1 MKFKNIYN
9 LAKTRLSINQGFIEK
24 DILLSKP
31 NKLNTFNTNQNDF
44 AVILKGGSIKELGKI
59 YKNFTDC
66 LIVNKFDEELDL
78 IGKYLK
84 DKNIVH
90 LVNKSKTAILS
101 KDNYQKYNINEI
113 LLYKDSTLKDYELF
127 LKIYRM
133 KAMGLKTVFLPKNLL
148 EKSGDLFG
156 KNGHYKINN
165 KKYNLDF
172 TKKFPSTGFLAIYYA
187 LKVIKPKNLWIIG
200 LDFYQKDYL
209 VRRSWNTP
217 INVMQKKME
226 KINGHNIIETWIS
239 KFPNTIFNIH
249 TYFDGFNQQKN
260 LRLYHY
266 DKK

>member
-1 MKFKNIYN
+1 MKIKNIFN
-9 LAKTRLSINQGFIEK
+9 IINTRLSINQGFIEK
-24 DILLSKP
+24 DIFLSKP
-31 NKLNTFNTNQNDF
+31 NKLTTFNTNQNNF
-44 AVILKGGSIKELGKI
+44 AVILKGGSIAQIDKI
-59 YKNFTDC
+59 YKNFDDC

-113 LLYKDSTLKDYELF
+113 LLYKDSILKDYELL

-156 KNGHYKINN
+156 KNGHFKIDN
-165 KKYNLDF
+165 KKHKLDF
-172 TKKFPSTGFLAIYYA
+172 RKKFPNTGFLAIYYA

-209 VRRSWNTP
+209 VRRNWNTP
-217 INVMQKKME
+217 INVMQKKIE
-226 KINGHNIIETWIS
+226 KINGYKTIENWIEKYS
-239 KFPNTIFNIH
+239 NTTFNIH
-249 TYFDGFNQQKN
+249 TYFDGFNEQEN
-260 LRLYHY
+260 LRLYYY
-266 DKK
+266 DRN